1 MSRANGSQG
10 IVVNGINAN
19 AGPSSAAVGPELNGL
34 EPQDLVGWDVS
45 PPDLPDDLFL
55 DDVDAFIA
63 RQSQP
68 VKNEM
73 IQWEPL

>member
-10 IVVNGINAN
+10 AA
-19 AGPSSAAVGPELNGL
+19 AGPASNGL
-34 EPQDLVGWDVS
+34 EPQDIAGWDVS
-45 PPDLPDDLFL
+45 PPALPDDLFL

-68 VKNEM
+68 VKNEV